1 MGRQATATGKVARS
15 SLGRRREGTRRECS
29 AFLEAQAG
37 QASGGEVLRDG
48 SEEVSTWGRSSLA
61 EWGPCQGWERGLIST
76 TPRGRG
82 GVSLSTLPPNSFPM
96 RSRAILVC

>member
-1 MGRQATATGKVARS
+1 MS
-15 SLGRRREGTRRECS
+15 
-29 AFLEAQAG
+29 LEAQAG

-76 TPRGRG
+76 AG
-82 GVSLSTLPPNSFPM
+82 SLAPLPEAGEES
-96 RSRAILVC
+96 A